1 MVLCRVVAFVGLLTV
16 GQTAFA
22 QPAQLV
28 YSQPLAP
35 AALRDVQGK
44 LAAMGAYTGPA
55 DGNWGSDSETALR
68 NFQQSHGLQ
77 VTGEMNQA
85 TAATLGLDPMALLGV
100 AGSAPGSAATPVPP
114 PPPPPPSAVAPP
126 PPPPSAKPAF
136 ALGSDSVRILQARLR
151 QLGFYT
157 GAVDGV
163 WGGGSLSAFEAFQQA
178 HGLPADGRLTA
189 AGVSALGI
197 DPASMQPR

>member
-1 MVLCRVVAFVGLLTV
+1 MVVCRVVAFVGLLTV

-114 PPPPPPSAVAPP
+114 PPP
-126 PPPPSAKPAF
+126 SAKPAF